1 MMLEI
6 IGRLR
11 DTLTEVQVAI
21 LQNKFGRDW
30 DSFQTLID
38 SETEEAALENFAAL
52 KTALKK
58 VSIPQLFSIHSELSD
73 EQRSILREIL

>member
-1 MMLEI
+1 MLDT
-6 IGRLR
+6 IGKLR

-30 DSFQTLID
+30 ESFQKLID
-38 SETEEAALENFAAL
+38 SKTEEEADENFDAL

-58 VSIPQLFSIHSELSD
+58 VSIPQLFAIHSELSD
-73 EQRSILREIL
+73 EQKSILREIL